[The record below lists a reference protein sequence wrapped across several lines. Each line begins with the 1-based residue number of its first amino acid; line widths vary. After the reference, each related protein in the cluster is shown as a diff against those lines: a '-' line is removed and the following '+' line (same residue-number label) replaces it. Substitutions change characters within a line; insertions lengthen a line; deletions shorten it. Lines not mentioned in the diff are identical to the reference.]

1 MNISTLPVPQPV
13 DALAAIATHMAALSL
28 GMLTEDRRSQIVR
41 NVFGPVVLLI
51 EAVQLA
57 AAAGPDEEAVLMQFI
72 GSLHAQSEL
81 MKRDQHFQKL
91 LEKLQ
96 SFSKSGRLPS

>member
-1 MNISTLPVPQPV
+1 MNHSPLPVPQPV
-13 DALAAIATHMAALSL
+13 DALAAIATHMAPLPL
-28 GMLTEDRRSQIVR
+28 GVLTEDRRCQIVR

-72 GSLHAQSEL
+72 GSLRAQTEL
-81 MKRDQHFQKL
+81 MKRDQNFQIL

-96 SFSKSGRLPS
+96 RCARSRPLES

>member
-1 MNISTLPVPQPV
+1 MNYSALPVRQPI
-13 DALAAIATHMAALSL
+13 DALAAIATHMAALPL
-28 GMLTEDRRSQIVR
+28 GVLTEDRRCQIVH

-51 EAVQLA
+51 EAIQLA

-81 MKRDQHFQKL
+81 MKRDLHFQKL
-91 LEKLQ
+91 LAKLQ
-96 SFSKSGRLPS
+96 SCSKLGPFPG

>member
-1 MNISTLPVPQPV
+1 MNHSALPVPQPI
-13 DALAAIATHMAALSL
+13 DALAAIATHMAALPL
-28 GMLTEDRRSQIVR
+28 GVLTEDRRCQIVR

-51 EAVQLA
+51 EAIQLA

-81 MKRDQHFQKL
+81 MKRDQHFQNL

-96 SFSKSGRLPS
+96 RCGRSRPLES